1 MNLPTNIIL
10 FSARPEYSASVA
22 KQNVSKG
29 KNTKLIILRY
39 IFEDKNTQDER
50 EKEYNLLISAH
61 PECYDSGVSKGK
73 N

>member
-50 EKEYNLLISAH
+50 KRIKIAFS
-61 PECYDSGVSKGK
+61 
-73 N
+73 